1 MKSYNLLERTIART
15 LDSFPQ
21 LKQVAKTTYQY
32 LNYLYF
38 GDRRFQLALHPQVN
52 IYTPFQW
59 SKTESESGEL
69 FFGYYEKTPWSSDMS
84 RFVCHRLKDNTEV
97 EIVVFDH
104 HQQKATVVGTSAT
117 WSSQQGSMV
126 QWLPASG
133 GQQII
138 FNDLVEGKLAA
149 RIVSLTEKTEKIVYF
164 PIQTLHPNGKEA
176 LSLNYKRLDRL
187 RPEYGYAVA
196 ASNFSSDQPLSED
209 GIWKVD
215 LESETGELIVSLET
229 LIAHQPRP
237 EMANSDHKVN
247 HIMYSPQGTRFVF
260 MHRWIGNQGKF
271 SRLYVANAD
280 GSNLR
285 LLLDDHMVSHY
296 SWRDEENLLVWARTK
311 EKGDRYYLIN
321 VITGERQVIGEG
333 ILDTY
338 GDGHPTFSPDRRW
351 ILTDSYPDRAR
362 QQHLQLY
369 EIEINKVAELGK
381 FFAPWQFYGSK
392 RCDLHP
398 RWSPDG
404 QLISLD
410 STHEG
415 KRMTYIL
422 DVSSLVTEIA

>member
-1 MKSYNLLERTIART
+1 MKSYNLFERAIAKT

-21 LKQVAKTTYQY
+21 LKQVTKTTYQH
-32 LNYLYF
+32 LNYWYY
-38 GDRRFQLALHPQVN
+38 GDRNFQLALHPQVN

-69 FFGYYEKTPWSSDMS
+69 FFGYYDKTPWSSDMS
-84 RFVCHRLKDNTEV
+84 RFVCHRLKDNTKV
-97 EIVVFDH
+97 EIVVLDRH
-104 HQQKATVVGTSAT
+104 EQKTTVVGTSAT

-164 PIQTLHPNGKEA
+164 PIQTIHPNGKEA

-196 ASNFSSDQPLSED
+196 ASNFSSDQSLSED

-215 LESETGELIVSLET
+215 LESETGELIISLET

-237 EMANSDHKVN
+237 EMTNADHKVN

-271 SRLYVANAD
+271 SRLYVADAD

-285 LLLDDHMVSHY
+285 LLLDDRMVSHY
-296 SWRDEENLLVWARTK
+296 SWRDEEHLLAWARTK

-321 VITGERQVIGEG
+321 IIIGNKEVVGEG
-333 ILDTY
+333 ILDIY
-338 GDGHPTFSPDRRW
+338 GDGHPSFSPNKRW
-351 ILTDSYPDRAR
+351 ILTDTYPDKSRK
-362 QQHLQLY
+362 QHLLLY
-369 EIEINKVAELGK
+369 EVATEKLVEVGS
-381 FFAPWQFYGSK
+381 FFAPLKFSNAK

-398 RWSPDG
+398 RWIPDG
-404 QLISLD
+404 NAISID
-410 STHEG
+410 STYEG
-415 KRMTYIL
+415 QRGTYIL
-422 DVSSLVTEIA
+422 DISAIVNS